1 MIAVRATVDHVIAAH
16 AITKLYKN
24 GRRPGDQ
31 PRASLYGVTS
41 MDNRDQIYTDISSE
55 RDSQDAKWGNQHHSM
70 PVWSAILT
78 EECGEVAEASLQV
91 AFHGEKEHLAHLR
104 EELVQVAA
112 VAVHIIEKIDS
123 DDWKR
128 GT

>member
-1 MIAVRATVDHVIAAH
+1 MT
-16 AITKLYKN
+16 
-24 GRRPGDQ
+24 
-31 PRASLYGVTS
+31 
-41 MDNRDQIYTDISSE
+41 NRDQIFTDISIE

-70 PVWSAILT
+70 PVWNAILA

-91 AFHGEKEHLAHLR
+91 AFHGEEEYLAHLR

-123 DDWKR
+123 DDWNR